1 MKNNKSLTVHIWIY
15 LAVFLTII
23 LAFLWILQVL
33 FFDVYYEKRTTNMIE
48 AVALKTKIY
57 YSRDKDASYYDK
69 LSYNNN
75 ACIQIIQGNDTIY
88 SSNGTRRGC
97 LYNNVENENVTISY
111 ILDFINSGVQR
122 RNYKIIN
129 PTLDNNTLISAIK
142 LSDDTFAFINVSLEP
157 TDPAIKIIR
166 EELIF
171 ITIGVFISSF
181 ILAYFISKRIS
192 TPILKINNRAKMM
205 AKGDLDTPFT
215 VNDNIKEIKELSETL
230 NHTKEELS
238 KIDET
243 RKDLLANVSHDL
255 KTPLTMIKAYAE
267 MARDLNKD
275 NLEKREENLNIII
288 EETERL
294 NLLVNDILDLSKSES
309 NMGELK
315 KEKFNLT
322 NEIKMI
328 LHRFDYLEE
337 QEGYKFIFKEQEDFI
352 VDADKSKINQVIYNL
367 VINAINYTGN
377 DKKVTIKITKIK
389 RNLRVSIID
398 TGKGISKEEINKI
411 WDKYYKSEKNHKRAK
426 IGTGLGLSIVKNIL
440 IKHGFKYG
448 VNSEKGKGT
457 EFYFDIKSY

>member
-57 YSRDKDASYYDK
+57 YKRDKDASYYDK

-294 NLLVNDILDLSKSES
+294 NLLVNDILDLSKSEA

-328 LHRFDYLEE
+328 LHRFDYLKE

-352 VDADKSKINQVIYNL
+352 VNADKSKINQVIYNL

-389 RNLRVSIID
+389 KNLRVSIID

-457 EFYFDIKSY
+457 EFYFDI

>member
-1 MKNNKSLTVHIWIY
+1 
-15 LAVFLTII
+15 
-23 LAFLWILQVL
+23 VL
-33 FFDVYYEKRTTNMIE
+33 KVKKQIKTN
-48 AVALKTKIY
+48 
-57 YSRDKDASYYDK
+57 
-69 LSYNNN
+69 
-75 ACIQIIQGNDTIY
+75 
-88 SSNGTRRGC
+88 NGTKTWY
-97 LYNNVENENVTISY
+97 L
-111 ILDFINSGVQR
+111 
-122 RNYKIIN
+122 
-129 PTLDNNTLISAIK
+129 TLFDKEI
-142 LSDDTFAFINVSLEP
+142 
-157 TDPAIKIIR
+157 
-166 EELIF
+166 
-171 ITIGVFISSF
+171 
-181 ILAYFISKRIS
+181 
-192 TPILKINNRAKMM
+192 PILKINNRAKMM